1 MSIKC
6 IPQKKKKQKYRF
18 FFLSIKHRLKYSPIK
33 KLGKFKDLE
42 TY

>member
-6 IPQKKKKQKYRF
+6 IPQKRKSKNID

-33 KLGKFKDLE
+33 KLSKFKDLE